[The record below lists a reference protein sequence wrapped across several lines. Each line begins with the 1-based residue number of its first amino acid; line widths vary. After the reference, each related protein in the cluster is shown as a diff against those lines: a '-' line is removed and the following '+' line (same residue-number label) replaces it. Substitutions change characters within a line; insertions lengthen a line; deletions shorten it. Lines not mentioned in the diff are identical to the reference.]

1 MFRKIFFLLILTTLF
16 SPFSEVFSASAPQ
29 NTPVSSS
36 VFSNVSDSSH
46 PILKEL
52 DTFHNFLPLPTIDLS
67 GFVNNLIKI
76 VLGFVGTIIFLNFLN
91 AGYLLMFSGGDHEK
105 KEQAKQLFSSSIIGL
120 IIMLLSYSLVRFL
133 IQTMLSSSNFG
144 TNL

>member
-1 MFRKIFFLLILTTLF
+1 
-16 SPFSEVFSASAPQ
+16 
-29 NTPVSSS
+29 
-36 VFSNVSDSSH
+36 
-46 PILKEL
+46 
-52 DTFHNFLPLPTIDLS
+52 
-67 GFVNNLIKI
+67 
-76 VLGFVGTIIFLNFLN
+76 
-91 AGYLLMFSGGDHEK
+91 MFSGGDHEK

>member
-1 MFRKIFFLLILTTLF
+1 LF
-16 SPFSEVFSASAPQ
+16 
-29 NTPVSSS
+29 
-36 VFSNVSDSSH
+36 D
-46 PILKEL
+46 
-52 DTFHNFLPLPTIDLS
+52 LPTIDLVN
-67 GFVNNLIKI
+67 FVNNLIKI
-76 VLGFVGTIIFLNFLN
+76 ALGFVGTIIFLNFLN